1 MSALIIMIA
10 ISMAFAMMTLA
21 IVKMLGIQN
30 LIVQVIY
37 SFTGTLQYYF
47 WFWGKVMLLKFL
59 IANTY
64 WIVCQTK
71 FLHFGLAVLKTG
83 ST

>member
-1 MSALIIMIA
+1 MIA

-59 IANTY
+59 FANTYVY

-71 FLHFGLAVLKTG
+71 FLHFGLAALKTG